1 MKIAIVG
8 GHDRASRM
16 LEPVAR
22 ACGHE
27 LECHAGEMNG
37 RGGESLAAIVE
48 RSDVIVVFTDV
59 NSHAAVWG
67 ARRLARNRGR
77 RCVLVRRL
85 GSARFRALLGELDE
99 PHCSHALCA

>member
-27 LECHAGEMNG
+27 LECHAGAMNG
-37 RGGESLAAIVE
+37 RGGEALAAIVE

-67 ARRLARNRGR
+67 ARRLARSRGR

-85 GSARFRALLGELDE
+85 GTARFRALLGELDE
-99 PHCSHALCA
+99 PHCSRALCA